1 MIYSSY
7 DSKIRRIGTND
18 CRIAAIAQTLGFT
31 VITAT
36 ARHFDA
42 IGCAHED
49 WSI

>member
-31 VITAT
+31 VITAN